1 MKVYEWRQAALPWW
15 LTALL
20 AAGAVW
26 ILHGLYR
33 DVFGNVWAMLPL
45 AGVVAYLL
53 AALFVNRTH
62 VRVDSRGFWRS
73 YGPLPLGPVEAPVP
87 AKRVKLVF
95 VRWAN
100 VSAGRTVVRRLLAG
114 IETVDGRIVDITDPG
129 KSEAEVWAAAQ
140 EMAEA
145 LGGHAPVRQLGE
157 RGTHIPQSDVRTM
170 LIWAGATGA
179 SIFWAVGVQLI
190 RFFVL
195 Q

>member
-1 MKVYEWRQAALPWW
+1 MKICEWREPAMPWW

-45 AGVVAYLL
+45 TGVIAYLL
-53 AALFVNRTH
+53 AALFVNRMH
-62 VRVDSRGFWRS
+62 VRIDRNGFQRS
-73 YGPLPLGPVEAPVP
+73 FGPLPLGPGEAPVP
-87 AKRVKLVF
+87 AARVRLVF

-100 VSAGRTVVRRLLAG
+100 VTAGRTVARRLLAG

-129 KSEAEVWAAAQ
+129 KSEPEVWAAAQ

-145 LGGHAPVRQLGE
+145 LGGHAPVTPIGE
-157 RGTHIPQSDVRTM
+157 RGTQIPQAHVQGL
-170 LIWAGATGA
+170 LIWCGAAGA
-179 SIFWAVGVQLI
+179 SIFWAIAVQLV
-190 RFFVL
+190 RSFF
-195 Q
+195 